1 MGLHRAGFYTVRF
14 TEMPGVLVEPVYLSN
29 DEEYDLAASET
40 FRQKL
45 AAGIVK
51 GVKEYFRS
59 KSR

>member
-1 MGLHRAGFYTVRF
+1 
-14 TEMPGVLVEPVYLSN
+14 MPGVLIEPVYLSN
-29 DEEYDLAASET
+29 DEEYDLASSSS
-40 FRQKL
+40 FRHKL